1 MPITNKNAL
10 KILFLSNGIF
20 VFADRLLG
28 PLFAIFAEKFDA
40 TILSVSFSWF
50 VFMASATVFTFVVA
64 RFGDKIKEKEYLL
77 MAGFIIR
84 VISWLL
90 YIFANSFTAFICIQ
104 VLLGIGEAVGSPAFD
119 AMLATHLQKGA
130 EINDY
135 STWKLV
141 QNLSLAIASLIGGF
155 VVYFTGFNL
164 LFIIMALLGLLAA
177 VIVFVQPRRLL

>member
-10 KILFLSNGIF
+10 RILFLSNGIF

-28 PLFAIFAEKFDA
+28 PLYAIFAEKFDA

-50 VFMASATVFTFVVA
+50 VFMASATIFTFVVA

-84 VISWLL
+84 VTAWVL
-90 YIFANSFTAFICIQ
+90 YIFANSFTAFILIQ

-119 AMLATHLQKGA
+119 AMLASHLQKGG

-135 STWKLV
+135 SRWKLV

-155 VVYFTGFNL
+155 VVFYTSFNL
-164 LFIIMALLGLLAA
+164 LFVIMAILGLLATA
-177 VIVFVQPRRLL
+177 IVFIQPRKLL